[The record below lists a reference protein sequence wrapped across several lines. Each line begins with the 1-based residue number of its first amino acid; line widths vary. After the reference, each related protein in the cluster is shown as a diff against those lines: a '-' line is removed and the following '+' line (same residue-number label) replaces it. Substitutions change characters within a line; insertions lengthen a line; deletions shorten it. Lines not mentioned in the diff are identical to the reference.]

1 MKAVPAAV
9 YKNWL
14 YGERG
19 WEGLTDGVDICA
31 LLLEKYGDWE
41 AVCTACG
48 MERGVIE
55 CIDRAP
61 EIMSLDMIR
70 DIARALGMSSAE
82 LVQLAMDD

>member
-1 MKAVPAAV
+1 MQAVPAAG

-41 AVCTACG
+41 AVCAACRLP
-48 MERGVIE
+48 RGVVE
-55 CIDRAP
+55 FLDVNP
-61 EIMSLDMIR
+61 EGMTLGMVR
-70 DIARALGMSSAE
+70 DIARALGMSTPE
-82 LVQLAMDD
+82 LVQLAMDE